1 MRVIIET
8 SVGPVERAVAMEK
21 ILNEWR
27 DHEMTLAQ
35 YICRNLSICMPTQ
48 TIIGELPLPM
58 CYSNVDGHFM
68 ADPFDELGVYD
79 PAEIYVTCE
88 FVKNSWS
95 GVNVGIY

>member
-1 MRVIIET
+1 MHVIIKT
-8 SVGPVERAVAMEK
+8 SVGPVERVAAMEK
-21 ILNEWR
+21 ILHEWD

-35 YICRNLSICMPTQ
+35 YICNNLSICRPKQ
-48 TIIGELPLPM
+48 TVIGELPLPM
-58 CYSNVDGHFM
+58 CYSNVDGRFM

-95 GVNVGIY
+95 AVNVGI